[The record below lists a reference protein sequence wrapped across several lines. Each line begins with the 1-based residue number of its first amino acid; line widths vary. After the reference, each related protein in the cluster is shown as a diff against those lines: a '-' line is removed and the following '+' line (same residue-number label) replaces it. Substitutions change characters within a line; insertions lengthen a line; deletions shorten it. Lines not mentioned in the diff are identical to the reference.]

1 MPRRGPIASSQEKP
15 TDSGTA
21 LAAWEKGEAA
31 LASGDVKGARRWF
44 DRAHRLAPDEDRIT
58 LSLALACLRAGE
70 NEEGAALLEALAERH
85 DRRVVWLAL
94 AAARRRAGNA
104 LSAAAALG
112 RALSGHVWGHVWTR
126 PEAEVMGI
134 LDAVTLE
141 AAYPGWCALGAD
153 GTLHLGIVA
162 AKDVTIALDGTAMR
176 HSGGRQR
183 RLKLRPGWERREL
196 LTVMAGGQ
204 ALLGSPIRV
213 AALRR
218 TEGFAETSRGGIT
231 GWAWHPAE
239 PDRAPVLTVWPAG
252 GARPAF
258 TVTARDEGPRLAGV
272 AAPLTRP
279 RGFTIPAA
287 RLRGLAGPIAV
298 RGRDGR
304 DLTGSPLEPGRE
316 NVAAVAKAKLA
327 AQRFAAPSAAKR
339 AKEAVDI
346 IVPVHGAMTATLA
359 CLASVQDHLPQ
370 SARLIVVEDGVPEPA
385 FAQALAALAERGSVH
400 LVRRARA
407 GGFPSACNEGIR
419 AARPGADILLLNSD
433 TLVGEGWVEGLRA
446 AALSA
451 PDIGTATP
459 FSNEATIVS
468 YPDPAGGNKVPDRTE
483 TAQLAR
489 LAARLHHGKA
499 VEIPTG
505 IGFCLYIRRA
515 CLTATGLFREDVF
528 AQGYG
533 EENDF
538 CVRARHLGWRHVAAP
553 GVFVAHL
560 GGRSFGA
567 AGKALAQRNLAR
579 LNRLHPGY
587 DAEIAAHIAT
597 DPLFAYR
604 RRLDEARFAAGRAA
618 AGAVLLIGHGRGGGV
633 ETFLRRRQTS
643 LRAAG
648 LRPILLRPAVSLDGR
663 RAAIVNDDSGEVFP
677 NLRFTIPDEIPALTR
692 LLKPERVRSAE
703 LHHLVGH
710 HHAILEL
717 CQRLHVPYDA
727 YLHDYAA
734 FCARIALVG
743 PEGRYCGEPE
753 PRVCAACV
761 ADAGSEIEEAIAP
774 EGLIARSS
782 GELAGARHVI
792 APARDVAARYRRH
805 FPGLAATVVPW
816 EDDSA
821 LPDANSRP
829 FRTPRTVVVI
839 GAISIAKGY
848 NVLLSAARDAAWRNL
863 KLRFA
868 LVGYSH
874 DDRRLIETGRVF
886 VTGAYHA
893 EELPR
898 LIAAQEADFAFL
910 PSVWPETW
918 CFTLSEAWRAG
929 LDVAAFD
936 LGAQAERIRATGRG
950 WLLPL
955 GLTVA
960 ALNDSLCK
968 LSPRPFRAN
977 SR

>member
-1 MPRRGPIASSQEKP
+1 MPRRGPIAPSQEKP

-31 LASGDVKGARRWF
+31 LASGDLMGARRWF

-70 NEEGAALLEALAERH
+70 DKESVTLLDALAERH

-94 AAARRRAGNA
+94 AAACRRAGNA

-112 RALSGHVWGHVWTR
+112 RALSGHVWAR
-126 PEAEVMGI
+126 PEAGAVGI
-134 LDAVTLE
+134 LDAVAVE

-162 AKDVTIALDGTAMR
+162 AKDATIALDGTAVR

-183 RLKLRPGWERREL
+183 RLKLLPGWERCEL
-196 LTVMAGGQ
+196 LTALAGGR
-204 ALLGSPIRV
+204 ALLGSPIRI

-218 TEGFAETSRGGIT
+218 TEGFAETSRGGIV

-239 PDRAPVLTVWPAG
+239 PERAPVLTIWPAG
-252 GARPAF
+252 AARPAF
-258 TVTARDEGPRLAGV
+258 IITARDEGAHLAGA

-298 RGRDGR
+298 RDRDGR
-304 DLTGSPLEPGRE
+304 DLAGSPLEPGRE
-316 NVAAVAKAKLA
+316 DVEAVAKAQMA
-327 AQRFAAPSAAKR
+327 ARRFAAPPAAKR
-339 AKEAVDI
+339 ARQAVDI
-346 IVPVHGAMTATLA
+346 IVPVHGAMAATLA
-359 CLASVQDHLPQ
+359 CLASVQDHLSR
-370 SARLIVVEDGVPEPA
+370 SARLIVVEDGLPEPA
-385 FAQALAALAERGSVH
+385 FAQALAALADTGRIH

-407 GGFPSACNEGIR
+407 GGFPSACNAGIR
-419 AARPGADILLLNSD
+419 ATRPEADILLLNSD
-433 TLVGEGWVEGLRA
+433 TLVAEGWVEGLRA
-446 AALSA
+446 AVQSA

-459 FSNEATIVS
+459 FSNEATILS
-468 YPDPAGGNKVPDRTE
+468 YPDQAGGNKAPDRAE

-489 LAARLHHGKA
+489 LAARLHHGMA

-567 AGKALAQRNLAR
+567 AGRALAHRNLAR

-587 DAEIAAHIAT
+587 DAEIAAHIAA
-597 DPLFAYR
+597 DPLFVYR

-618 AGAVLLIGHGRGGGV
+618 AGAVLLIGHERGGGV
-633 ETFLRRRQTS
+633 ETFLRRRQIS

-648 LRPILLRPAVSLDGR
+648 LRPILLRPAVTLDGR
-663 RAAIVNDDSGEVFP
+663 RAAIVNDGSGEAFP

-710 HHAILEL
+710 DHAILEL

-774 EGLIARSS
+774 EALIARSS
-782 GELAGARHVI
+782 GELAGARRVI

-805 FPGLAATVVPW
+805 FPDLAATVAPW
-816 EDDSA
+816 EDDAA
-821 LPDANSRP
+821 LPEANSRP
-829 FRTPRTVVVI
+829 FRTPRTIAVI

-848 NVLLSAARDAAWRNL
+848 NVLLAAARDAAWRDL

-874 DDRRLIETGRVF
+874 DDRRLLETGRVF
-886 VTGAYHA
+886 VTGAYRE
-893 EELPR
+893 EELPA
-898 LIAAQEADFAFL
+898 LIAAQAADFAFL

-918 CFTLSEAWRAG
+918 CFTLSQAWRAG

-968 LSPRPFRAN
+968 LHPRPLRAN
-977 SR
+977 SP